1 MNSMSPLFYF
11 SLGVFFTITLDVVAS
26 YIRGFYEGYRKEKDG
41 NNDGQDQKNVVFDI
55 CFSKSKT
62 VFFDDDNSIISS
74 YVVHFFDSGD
84 PKLDNLEDGGYAYI
98 DHGEKRN
105 ETGLYVKRSG
115 KLIKQ
120 RLTK

>member
-1 MNSMSPLFYF
+1 MTPLFYF
-11 SLGVFFTITLDVVAS
+11 SLGVVFSITLDVVAS
-26 YIRGFYEGYRKEKDG
+26 YIRGFYEAYRKDG
-41 NNDGQDQKNVVFDI
+41 NNDDQDQKKVVFDI

-74 YVVHFFDSGD
+74 YVVQFFDSGD

-98 DHGEKRN
+98 DHGEKRS

-120 RLTK
+120 TLTK